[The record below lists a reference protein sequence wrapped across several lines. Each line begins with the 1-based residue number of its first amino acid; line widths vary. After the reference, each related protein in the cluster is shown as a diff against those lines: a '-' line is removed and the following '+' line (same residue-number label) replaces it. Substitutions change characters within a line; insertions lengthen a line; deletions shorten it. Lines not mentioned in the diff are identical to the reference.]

1 MRPDSPRRSNKPDA
15 EWIDN
20 EKRRCHDRGMRLEVR
35 RNEMQIL
42 KDDHFGDCIHYFTRQ
57 IKYIIQSSKRVF
69 GSLVI

>member
-15 EWIDN
+15 EWINN

-42 KDDHFGDCIHYFTRQ
+42 KDDHLVTVFTTLRDRLN
-57 IKYIIQSSKRVF
+57 ILFRARREYLEV
-69 GSLVI
+69 